1 MATTTDKYA
10 VRARQLLEHGAN
22 REKLLRIVAQFPLH
36 EDIASELGA
45 TFDDRMSDFELAL
58 YVVTAASG
66 TAWNVWIA
74 AQENLLEQCRR
85 DLAWLDRM
93 P

>member
-1 MATTTDKYA
+1 MDTTKDKYA
-10 VRARQLLEHGAN
+10 ARARHLLEQGAD
-22 REKLLRIVAQFPLH
+22 REKLLRIASTFPIR

-45 TFDDRMSDFELAL
+45 TFDGRMSDFDLAL

-66 TAWNVWIA
+66 TAWNVWIKV
-74 AQENLLEQCRR
+74 QENLLEQCRR
-85 DLAWLDRM
+85 DLAWLDQM